1 MVHWSSLNNHNVT
14 LPEHGTLDLRRMWSC
29 HDLFG
34 SDICAFQNTAFIEDC
49 FCSPWMWGLQLQKAP
64 GPQTS
69 FLVSTACFTGPDA
82 LFRHKFHVQILFK
95 GLRLTLQFIKR
106 IYQFL
111 HRPPKQV
118 TQVLLLRLLPRLIS
132 FQRQAPSTAT
142 ASPRHPALAT
152 PRKSRNMGNFEK
164 KTQRLKRWNY
174 VEFHAMSNF
183 CVMTRTRAGEL
194 STGSARPTRLT

>member
-1 MVHWSSLNNHNVT
+1 MDVGAPTSESTRSADILSGVYSLLHRPGRSIPAQVPRPNPLQGSS
-14 LPEHGTLDLRRMWSC
+14 PDLAIYQENLS
-29 HDLFG
+29 
-34 SDICAFQNTAFIEDC
+34 
-49 FCSPWMWGLQLQKAP
+49 
-64 GPQTS
+64 
-69 FLVSTACFTGPDA
+69 
-82 LFRHKFHVQILFK
+82 
-95 GLRLTLQFIKR
+95 